1 MNAIAFSRTCCHAKL
16 VNQAVPHLGKR
27 AIMHGNYAAKYSNTC
42 PRWLVTPSIEPIIH
56 EQFKTIFFCFPGL
69 LFFSHSRISTH
80 ADIFVFFFHG
90 ELQNTRH
97 FRPLYLQ
104 VSEQDVN
111 NVVASVLQFITSKKN
126 SLVKEKKRAW
136 WQKYISA
143 HAACNSNKVRLG
155 IYI

>member
-16 VNQAVPHLGKR
+16 VNKAVPHLGKR
-27 AIMHGNYAAKYSNTC
+27 AIMHGNYSAKYSNTC
-42 PRWLVTPSIEPIIH
+42 PQWLVTPSIEPIIH

-80 ADIFVFFFHG
+80 ADIFVFFFTENCRIPG
-90 ELQNTRH
+90 TSDH
-97 FRPLYLQ
+97 FIYMCRNKMYIML
-104 VSEQDVN
+104 SR
-111 NVVASVLQFITSKKN
+111 QFCSLTSKKN
-126 SLVKEKKRAW
+126 SLVKERKRCW

>member
-69 LFFSHSRISTH
+69 LFFSHSRISTR

-97 FRPLYLQ
+97 FRPLYLH
-104 VSEQDVN
+104 VSEQDVY
-111 NVVASVLQFITSKKN
+111 NVVASILQFHI
-126 SLVKEKKRAW
+126 KEKLASEGEKT
-136 WQKYISA
+136 
-143 HAACNSNKVRLG
+143 LLMTE
-155 IYI
+155 IYIGTCRL